1 MKWCY
6 RVDLTRR
13 VREPLYG
20 PDAYSKETQRHTFPF
35 GKGEELKTGKDA
47 LAAAEKFAEAL
58 LGCCSSISIWRLSGG
73 KYGWNGGSGRYIK
86 DSDEVFLTGF
96 K

>member
-20 PDAYSKETQRHTFPF
+20 PEAYSTETQRHHFPF
-35 GKGEELKTGKDA
+35 GKGELLKTGKEA
-47 LAAAEKFAEAL
+47 LAAAEHFAA
-58 LGCCSSISIWRLSGG
+58 CRIDFASSVSIWRLSGG
-73 KYGWNGGSGRYIK
+73 KHGYNGGSGRYLK
-86 DSDEVFLTGF
+86 DSDDVFLTGF

>member
-20 PDAYSKETQRHTFPF
+20 PDAYSTETQRHTFPF
-35 GKGEELKTGKDA
+35 GKNELLKTGKEA
-47 LAAAEKFAEAL
+47 LEAAEHFAKCRL
-58 LGCCSSISIWRLSGG
+58 DSSSAVSIWRLSGG
-73 KYGWNGGSGRYIK
+73 KHGWNGGSGRYLK
-86 DSDEVFLTGF
+86 DSDTVFATGF
-96 K
+96 E